1 MDTMTPEQRRRCM
14 SRIRSKDTAPEW
26 RVRRMVH
33 AMGFRYRLHVKHLPG
48 RPDIVLPRHRKI
60 ILVHG
65 CFWHAHGCAAAR
77 RMPSTRAHF
86 WKQKLARNAARD
98 RAVLRQL
105 WQAGL
110 RVLVVWECETHD
122 AAQLRAILADF
133 LSPTP
138 GGANPTLAYQHA
150 LYGLVAETPE
160 EYL

>member
-77 RMPSTRAHF
+77 RMPSTRTQFLEKEVRA
-86 WKQKLARNAARD
+86 QRRARPRRVASALAGRLAR
-98 RAVLRQL
+98 
-105 WQAGL
+105 AGG
-110 RVLVVWECETHD
+110 VGV
-122 AAQLRAILADF
+122 
-133 LSPTP
+133 
-138 GGANPTLAYQHA
+138 
-150 LYGLVAETPE
+150 
-160 EYL
+160 